1 MSCPRVMDQSTK
13 GIARVT
19 TPATPTVLVAMW
31 RDGFETD
38 RNHNRHNSYCLSGNH
53 RCSPNVAHTTE
64 LVPGKVLLR

>member
-1 MSCPRVMDQSTK
+1 MDQSTK

-53 RCSPNVAHTTE
+53 RMMRARSAAARS
-64 LVPGKVLLR
+64 GVLGIQ